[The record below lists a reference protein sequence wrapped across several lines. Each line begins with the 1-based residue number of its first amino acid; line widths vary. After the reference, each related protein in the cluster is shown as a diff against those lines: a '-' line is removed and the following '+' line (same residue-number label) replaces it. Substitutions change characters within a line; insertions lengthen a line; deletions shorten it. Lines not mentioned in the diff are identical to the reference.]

1 MRFNSMIS
9 MFVPEFKV
17 KYFFTVCGLLIVLW
31 KKGMTYSATIRP
43 DKRLVKSE
51 SWIFRGLFMIGCM
64 SISLGKTEY
73 FEG

>member
-1 MRFNSMIS
+1 
-9 MFVPEFKV
+9 
-17 KYFFTVCGLLIVLW
+17 
-31 KKGMTYSATIRP
+31 MTYSATIRP